1 MITAESLLLLLL
13 LLSLLEDVSLSFDA
27 SGMAEPDNDSSLS
40 SFPSSFSFFCL
51 KSSSSD
57 SSLGHTSSSFSPCKW
72 KRAVPGIMPLSNN
85 SCSSLNTSKCVH
97 VSISNF

>member
-1 MITAESLLLLLL
+1 MMTAESLLLSLP
-13 LLSLLEDVSLSFDA
+13 LLSLDEDVSDVSKTADPE
-27 SGMAEPDNDSSLS
+27 SDSSLS
-40 SFPSSFSFFCL
+40 SLPSSFSFFSL

-72 KRAVPGIMPLSNN
+72 NRAVPGIMPLSNI
-85 SCSSLNTSKCVH
+85 SCSFLNTSKCVH